1 MQRAAIVTGA
11 GKGLGKAYCLML
23 AQRGYGVVV
32 NNRTHP
38 GQPSS
43 AEAVVAEIVAK
54 GGAAVAH
61 HGAVDD
67 PAAGVE
73 MTALAL
79 ERFGRLDAM
88 VCNAG
93 IMPEGLFTD
102 FPLDAARQAVDINL
116 LGTIYPLQ
124 PAWRHMVE
132 QGAGRVVITGSSVGL
147 HGHGTT
153 AVYGATRSAMV
164 GLARSLALEVPAA
177 CDLCINV
184 ILPLGYTAMAAQQM
198 PPEQGARLP
207 VEKVAEV
214 LVWLCSEEC
223 RATGRIF
230 HTGGGRVVRTAIVDS
245 ESIPIEELGMAA
257 LADGRLDPI
266 PGNEANAS
274 TEAAGRMLGG
284 YKLTPVLPGGH

>member
-1 MQRAAIVTGA
+1 
-11 GKGLGKAYCLML
+11 LGKAYCLML
-23 AQRGYGVVV
+23 AERGYAVVV
-32 NNRTHP
+32 NNRTPP
-38 GQPSS
+38 GVPSS

-67 PAAGVE
+67 PEAGRT
-73 MTALAL
+73 MTAFAL

-93 IMPEGLFTD
+93 IMPEGLFKD
-102 FPLDAARQAVDINL
+102 FSLDAARQVVDINL

-124 PAWRHMVE
+124 PAWRHMIE
-132 QGAGRVVITGSSVGL
+132 QGSGRVVLTGSSVGL

-164 GLARSLALEVPAA
+164 GLARSLALEVPEG
-177 CDLCINV
+177 CDLGINV
-184 ILPLGYTAMAAQQM
+184 TLPLGYTAMAAQQM
-198 PPEQGARLP
+198 PPEQGAMLP

-214 LVWLCSEEC
+214 LAWLCSDEC

-245 ESIPIEELGMAA
+245 DSLPIEELGMEA
-257 LADGRLDPI
+257 LNDGRLDPI
-266 PGNEANAS
+266 SDNEPNAS

-284 YKLTPVLPGGH
+284 YKLTPVLPGGQ

>member
-1 MQRAAIVTGA
+1 MQRVAIVTGA

-23 AQRGYGVVV
+23 ASRGYAVVV

-38 GQPSS
+38 GVPSS

-54 GGAAVAH
+54 GGTAVAH

-67 PAAGVE
+67 PEAGKA

-102 FPLDAARQAVDINL
+102 LPLHAARQVVDINL

-124 PAWRHMVE
+124 PAWRQMIA
-132 QGAGRVVITGSSVGL
+132 QGSGRVVLTGSSVGIY
-147 HGHGTT
+147 GHGTT
-153 AVYGATRSAMV
+153 AAYGATRSAMV
-164 GLARSLALEVPAA
+164 GLARSLALEVPEG
-177 CDLCINV
+177 CDLGINV

-198 PPEQGARLP
+198 PAEQGAHLP

-214 LVWLCSEEC
+214 LAWLCSEEC

-245 ESIPIEELGMAA
+245 ASLPIEELGMAA

-266 PGNEANAS
+266 PGNEPHAS
-274 TEAAGRMLGG
+274 TEASSRMLGG
-284 YKLTPVLPGGH
+284 YRLTPVLPDAQ